1 MKKHGFTL
9 IELILSIVLV
19 TIIIV
24 TMVGTLLKIRESYS
38 IINQNI
44 EARTY
49 KALIA
54 KVINEHF
61 MKNGGVKNINCLSN
75 TKCELLLGNNKTMT
89 LEIIENDIKTEE
101 VKDSTNNV
109 VATRKIQTSTLKYY
123 GNQYDYLK
131 TLKSVKTTYVNSD
144 VIIDGYAFKK
154 ITSNVYEYI
163 NVKNSELK
171 DTITSIIIETSD
183 PNYNIEL
190 YSTAIVDKDEFKR
203 LYTLTYNNN
212 GGSGCYKTVAKD
224 GEYWGTTENPLCI
237 PNVSPVGYSFYGWF
251 NQPSR
256 GNEILNNVTRAD
268 GNITAYAQWTNKR
281 FSCPSGQYLPK
292 NSMSCE
298 ECLEDNYCPGVT
310 DELFDKF
317 EDQGIIPCNVGYH
330 SESGKSSP
338 SDCKITCSANTYLAN
353 SNDSSCT
360 DCSHGYS
367 TSEHSVLQGNTS
379 SCAANTYIV
388 TFDKQSGSGGTNS
401 VIVTYDSA
409 MPSATMPTRN
419 GYIFDG
425 YYTGTN
431 GNGTQY
437 YNSSGTSTRNWD
449 IASDTT
455 LYAKWKV
462 IPTCTLTASS
472 SGVSLIKTN
481 ASKYGMSTSNAATY
495 NSITSMSLSENTF
508 YGFVE
513 SSEQVTNSCSVNIVS
528 KNITSYYCGAT
539 GSYAYFGSCSCGKSL
554 SIYDTY
560 EECGANCSYACIGQG
575 PNWHCMRIQDVNASY
590 SSVSNCS
597 DFCRINSYNKSFGG
611 TITGSYVCPNGGL
624 SDTSDCSYT
633 STSGCV
639 SGYTSSANYTC
650 PSGSLEISGTNYC
663 TK

>member
-123 GNQYDYLK
+123 GNQYNYLK

-171 DTITSIIIETSD
+171 DTITNIIIETSD

-224 GEYWGTTENPLCI
+224 GEYWGTTENPLCV

-256 GNEILNNVTRAD
+256 GNEILNNVTRAN

-298 ECLEDNYCPGVT
+298 ECLEDNYCSGVT
-310 DELFDKF
+310 DKLFDKF
-317 EDQGIIPCNVGYH
+317 EDQGIIPCDSGYS
-330 SESGKSSP
+330 SESGGTSAN
-338 SDCKITCSANTYLAN
+338 DCKITCSANTYLAN
-353 SNDSSCT
+353 ANNTNCT
-360 DCSHGYS
+360 NCATGYISASHQ
-367 TSEHSVLQGNTS
+367 VIQGNTS
-379 SCAANTYIV
+379 SCTAAIYTV
-388 TFDKQSGSGGTNS
+388 TLDQQGGSGGTTS
-401 VIVTYDSA
+401 VNITYGTTQGNY
-409 MPSATMPTRN
+409 PSITLPTKS
-419 GYIFDG
+419 GYAFDG

-431 GNGTQY
+431 GGGTQY
-437 YNSSGTSTRNWD
+437 YNKNGNSVRTWD

-455 LYAKWKV
+455 LYAKWKISCASNHTYNSSTGKCEYPATISRIYCYRDASFSGYDGGCDCEYEDINGMTRYFSV
-462 IPTCTLTASS
+462 SCQASGCAAACAASHAGATGGGDCKPKYTCS
-472 SGVSLIKTN
+472 SGVQS
-481 ASKYGMSTSNAATY
+481 G
-495 NSITSMSLSENTF
+495 
-508 YGFVE
+508 
-513 SSEQVTNSCSVNIVS
+513 
-528 KNITSYYCGAT
+528 
-539 GSYAYFGSCSCGKSL
+539 
-554 SIYDTY
+554 
-560 EECGANCSYACIGQG
+560 YACYDYWDNQNYC
-575 PNWHCMRIQDVNASY
+575 PYPWS
-590 SSVSNCS
+590 
-597 DFCRINSYNKSFGG
+597 INTYYG
-611 TITGSYVCPNGGL
+611 TNGY
-624 SDTSDCSYT
+624 D
-633 STSGCV
+633 
-639 SGYTSSANYTC
+639 YTC
-650 PSGSLEISGTNYC
+650 PEGGSPSGSKCIYTP
-663 TK
+663 

>member
-1 MKKHGFTL
+1 MKKQGFTL
-9 IELILSIVLV
+9 VELILSIVLV
-19 TIIIV
+19 SIIIV
-24 TMVGTLLKIRESYS
+24 TMVGTLLKIRQSYS

-61 MKNGGVKNINCLSN
+61 IKNGGVKNINCSSN

-123 GNQYDYLK
+123 GNQYNYLK

-171 DTITSIIIETSD
+171 DTITNIIIETSD

-224 GEYWGTTENPLCI
+224 GEYWGTTENPLCV

-256 GNEILNNVTRAD
+256 GNEILNNVTRAN

-317 EDQGIIPCNVGYH
+317 EDQGIIPCDSGYH

-379 SCAANTYIV
+379 SCAANIYTVQYNCNG
-388 TFDKQSGSGGTNS
+388 GSGTMANS
-401 VIVTYDSA
+401 SATYDENFV
-409 MPSATMPTRN
+409 TRQNTCTRSGYTFKGWNEAADGSGVNWNLNSN
-419 GYIFDG
+419 GVYE
-425 YYTGTN
+425 N
-431 GNGTQY
+431 GNGANPWKWTY
-437 YNSSGTSTRNWD
+437 DKN
-449 IASDTT
+449 IT
-455 LYAKWKV
+455 LYAKWTANAQDTGDCSMTKV
-462 IPTCTLTASS
+462 CVDNMGCRVSISCT
-472 SGVSLIKTN
+472 G
-481 ASKYGMSTSNAATY
+481 GH
-495 NSITSMSLSENTF
+495 
-508 YGFVE
+508 
-513 SSEQVTNSCSVNIVS
+513 SC
-528 KNITSYYCGAT
+528 
-539 GSYAYFGSCSCGKSL
+539 
-554 SIYDTY
+554 
-560 EECGANCSYACIGQG
+560 
-575 PNWHCMRIQDVNASY
+575 
-590 SSVSNCS
+590 VSN
-597 DFCRINSYNKSFGG
+597 
-611 TITGSYVCPNGGL
+611 CPNGGY
-624 SDTSDCSYT
+624 YT
-633 STSGCV
+633 SGVTATCQNASGAQYTRYVNISHWRTQFSFFGNIVCNNGYEASFFGSTDPTYLNASCSQAREAICLGRGGV
-639 SGYTSSANYTC
+639 KSGPSS
-650 PSGSLEISGTNYC
+650 C
-663 TK
+663 TITKSYN